1 MSINF
6 TSRDV
11 ELVEMKMS
19 AGKIWKTVFRFK
31 MYEAKYYK
39 GELEHG
45 KLLVP
50 KSRTDT
56 CIAKKKLL
64 QKYEIQLQK
73 EALILLLDLK
83 HTQET

>member
-50 KSRTDT
+50 RSRTP
-56 CIAKKKLL
+56 KV
-64 QKYEIQLQK
+64 
-73 EALILLLDLK
+73 
-83 HTQET
+83 

>member
-50 KSRTDT
+50 RSRTDT
-56 CIAKKKLL
+56 CKAKNKNCSKSMKYNSRKKP
-64 QKYEIQLQK
+64 
-73 EALILLLDLK
+73 
-83 HTQET
+83 

>member
-50 KSRTDT
+50 RSRTDT
-56 CIAKKKLL
+56 CKAKKNCSKSM
-64 QKYEIQLQK
+64 KYNSRK
-73 EALILLLDLK
+73 K
-83 HTQET
+83 P